1 MINRRLLGRV
11 ALVTGASQ
19 GIGRATALALAFDGA
34 HVIAVARTLSGLEEL
49 GETIRSKG
57 GACTCFQLDLSDLE
71 SIDILATKIQTSW
84 NKLDILVA
92 NAATLGPIA
101 PLSTIEPSAWD
112 KVLCLNVTAQWRLLR
127 ALDPLLRNS
136 VCGRVVMLTSG
147 AAWTIHANWGPYA
160 VSKAA
165 LNAIALTYAEETKHT
180 PIRVTLFSPGAI
192 RTAMRA
198 QAVPHEDPKN
208 LALPEG
214 PAAEIVELCLDS
226 VVKTG
231 AVYDYPRRTLKWLQP
246 PV

>member
-1 MINRRLLGRV
+1 MINRRLEGRV

-19 GIGRATALALAFDGA
+19 GIGRATALALARDGA
-34 HVIAVARTLSGLEEL
+34 HIIAIARTLSSLEEL
-49 GETIRSKG
+49 RETIRLAG
-57 GACTCFQLDLSDLE
+57 GICTYFPIDLTDMA
-71 SIDILATKIQTSW
+71 SIDILASKVESSCH
-84 NKLDILVA
+84 KLDILIA
-92 NAATLGPIA
+92 NAAILGPIA
-101 PLSTIEPSAWD
+101 PLSAIEPDAWE

-136 VCGRVVMLTSG
+136 KCGRVVMLTSG
-147 AAWTIHANWGPYA
+147 AAWAINANWGPYA

-165 LNAIALTYAEETKHT
+165 LNAIALTYAAETKDT

-198 QAVPHEDPKN
+198 QAVPDEDPKN
-208 LALPEG
+208 LAPPDG
-214 PAAEIVELCLDS
+214 PAAAIVELCLDS

-231 AVYDYPRRTLKWLQP
+231 AVYDYSRRTLKWFRP